1 MNKIL
6 LSIFLAVFL
15 VQILKG
21 IIYWIRN
28 CFDLKEFFD
37 TGGMPSSHS
46 SFVTALITIIYLIEG
61 FSSTFAVALVLALIV
76 MTDAFRV
83 RRTVGE
89 EGYLIK
95 KLLKK
100 NKLKTKIKFHESE
113 GHTPLQVIIG
123 AILGAIISLLVF
135 FL

>member
-15 VQILKG
+15 VQFIKG
-21 IIYWIRN
+21 IIYWIREG
-28 CFDLKEFFD
+28 FDFKEFFD

-46 SFVTALITIIYLIEG
+46 AFVMSLVTIIYLTEG
-61 FSSTFAVALVLALIV
+61 TSSIFVVALVLALIV

-89 EGYLIK
+89 EADLIK
-95 KLLKK
+95 LLLKK
-100 NKLKTKIKFHESE
+100 TKLKVRKKFHESE
-113 GHTPLQVIIG
+113 GHTIPQVVVGALLGIG
-123 AILGAIISLLVF
+123 ISLLVF